1 MFVGSTGDKGKFNLV
16 FILSEFV
23 RCSDFCCSAPLSVR
37 LGRPFRRIRRNALS
51 YIQRSMRIAFSTGRP
66 AHAVLPANLLAQ
78 RGAQVTIFTAAYRA
92 RFPQLAASVG
102 LRWVPQ
108 FVPSLHF
115 LTGVQLAR
123 PWQRADTVFY
133 DHLVAVRIATTRD
146 RFDIFWA
153 WASGALAS
161 GRAARLRGAR
171 FVLDRAC
178 PHVDAQQALIQ
189 MECDRLGVPY
199 QPEPPWFRARQ
210 LAEYDEADI
219 ILVPSTYS
227 HGSFPPELQSKTLV
241 APLFGRVPL
250 QHVIHTSNM
259 APVSASNTRSERQRP
274 FTFGTVGGQPLRKG
288 FLYLLQ
294 AWKQLQLPNARLLLR
309 TDAPL
314 DRSPVLRDLLR
325 QLPNVEI
332 VRYVENM
339 SDFYRR
345 CDAFVFPTIDDGF
358 GMALLEAMAHELPAI
373 ATTHCGAAELFTPGQ
388 DLIVV
393 PAQDAEPLASAMQHL
408 YSSDE
413 MRERLRANALR
424 SLRQIEGN
432 GTYRLY
438 SKTLDQILAGCR
450 SATL

>member
-1 MFVGSTGDKGKFNLV
+1 
-16 FILSEFV
+16 
-23 RCSDFCCSAPLSVR
+23 
-37 LGRPFRRIRRNALS
+37 
-51 YIQRSMRIAFSTGRP
+51 MRIAFSTGRP

-78 RGAQVTIFTAAYRA
+78 RGEQVTIFTAAYRA

-108 FVPSLHF
+108 FVPSIHF

-123 PWQRADTVFY
+123 PLQRADTALY
-133 DHLVAVRIATTRD
+133 DHLVAMRIGATRD

-161 GRAARLRGAR
+161 GRAARRRGAR

-178 PHVDAQQALIQ
+178 PYVDAQQALIQ
-189 MECDRLGVPY
+189 TECERLGVRY

-219 ILVPSTYS
+219 VLVPSTYS
-227 HGSFPPELQSKTLV
+227 RDSFPAALQAKTLV
-241 APLFGRVPL
+241 APLFGRVPMT
-250 QHVIHTSNM
+250 QDMISANPTSVTSKN
-259 APVSASNTRSERQRP
+259 AQGGASAP

-294 AWKQLQLPNARLLLR
+294 AWKQLQLPDARLLLR

-314 DRSPVLRDLLR
+314 DRSPVLRELLR
-325 QLPNVEI
+325 QLPNVEV
-332 VRYVENM
+332 VRYVEHM

-358 GMALLEAMAHELPAI
+358 GMALLEAMAHGLPAI

-393 PAQDAEPLASAMQHL
+393 PAQDAEPLASAMQSL
-408 YSSDE
+408 YSSGE
-413 MRERLRANALR
+413 MRERLRINALR
-424 SLRQIEGN
+424 SLRRIEGD
-432 GTYRLY
+432 GAYRLY
-438 SKTLDQILAGCR
+438 SKTLDQILAGCGP
-450 SATL
+450 AGV

>member
-1 MFVGSTGDKGKFNLV
+1 
-16 FILSEFV
+16 
-23 RCSDFCCSAPLSVR
+23 
-37 LGRPFRRIRRNALS
+37 
-51 YIQRSMRIAFSTGRP
+51 MRVAFSTGRP

-78 RGAQVTIFTAAYRA
+78 RGEQVTIFTAAYRA
-92 RFPQLAASVG
+92 RFARLTQNVT

-108 FVPSLHF
+108 FVPSIHF

-123 PWQRADTVFY
+123 PWQRADTVLY
-133 DHLVAVRIATTRD
+133 DHLVATRIRATRD
-146 RFDIFWA
+146 QFDIFWA
-153 WASGALAS
+153 WASGALTS

-178 PHVDAQQALIQ
+178 PHVDAQQLLIRT
-189 MECDRLGVPY
+189 ECERLCVPY
-199 QPEPPWFRARQ
+199 QAEPHWFRARQ

-227 HGSFPPELQSKTLV
+227 RATFPPGLQSKTLV
-241 APLFGRVPL
+241 APLFGR
-250 QHVIHTSNM
+250 
-259 APVSASNTRSERQRP
+259 APMPQVMIPMDAASLASNEESADPSRP

-314 DRSPVLRDLLR
+314 DRSPVLRGLLR
-325 QLPNVEI
+325 ELPNVEI
-332 VRYVENM
+332 VRYVDKI

-358 GMALLEAMAHELPAI
+358 GMALLEAMAHGLPTI
-373 ATTHCGAAELFTPGQ
+373 TTTHCGAAELFIPDQ

-393 PAQDAEPLASAMQHL
+393 PAQNADVLAEAIQALHSSIGLRHYLAKKGRHAVQLLESNGEYSL
-408 YSSDE
+408 YS
-413 MRERLRANALR
+413 
-424 SLRQIEGN
+424 Q
-432 GTYRLY
+432 
-438 SKTLDQILAGCR
+438 TLDELIERVLGRQKTTHAG
-450 SATL
+450 L

>member
-1 MFVGSTGDKGKFNLV
+1 
-16 FILSEFV
+16 
-23 RCSDFCCSAPLSVR
+23 
-37 LGRPFRRIRRNALS
+37 
-51 YIQRSMRIAFSTGRP
+51 MRIAFSTGRP

-78 RGAQVTIFTAAYRA
+78 RGEQVTIFTAAYRA
-92 RFPQLAASVG
+92 RFPQLAADVS

-108 FVPSLHF
+108 FVPSIHF

-123 PWQRADTVFY
+123 PWQRTDTAVY
-133 DHLVAVRIATTRD
+133 DHLVALRIGATRD

-161 GRAARLRGAR
+161 GRVARRRGAR

-189 MECDRLGVPY
+189 TECERLGVHY
-199 QPEPPWFRARQ
+199 QVEPEWFRRRQ

-227 HGSFPPELQSKTLV
+227 RATFPTALQSKTLV
-241 APLFGRVPL
+241 APLFGRMPMPQVM
-250 QHVIHTSNM
+250 ISANATSVTSKD
-259 APVSASNTRSERQRP
+259 AGVGSSAP

-314 DRSPVLRDLLR
+314 DRSPVLRGLLR
-325 QLPNVEI
+325 ELPNVEI
-332 VRYVENM
+332 VRYVQDM

-358 GMALLEAMAHELPAI
+358 GMALLEAMAHGLPAI
-373 ATTHCGAAELFTPGQ
+373 TTTHCGAAELFSPDK
-388 DLIVV
+388 DLIVL
-393 PAQDAEPLASAMQHL
+393 PAQDAEQLAAAMQRL
-408 YSSDE
+408 YSSQE
-413 MRERLRANALR
+413 MRARLRANALL
-424 SLRQIEGN
+424 SLRRIEGN
-432 GTYRLY
+432 GAYQLY
-438 SKTLDQILAGCR
+438 STTLDQILASNLPVTR
-450 SATL
+450 

>member
-1 MFVGSTGDKGKFNLV
+1 
-16 FILSEFV
+16 
-23 RCSDFCCSAPLSVR
+23 
-37 LGRPFRRIRRNALS
+37 
-51 YIQRSMRIAFSTGRP
+51 MRVAFSTGRP
-66 AHAVLPANLLAQ
+66 AHAMLPANLLTQ
-78 RGAQVTIFTAAYRA
+78 RGEQVTIFTAAYRA
-92 RFPQLAASVG
+92 RFPQLAPNVS

-123 PWQRADTVFY
+123 PWQRTDTALY
-133 DHLVAVRIATTRD
+133 DHLVAMRIGAIRE

-161 GRAARLRGAR
+161 GRAARRRGAR

-178 PHVDAQQALIQ
+178 PHVDAQQALMQI
-189 MECDRLGVPY
+189 ECERLGVRY
-199 QPEPPWFRARQ
+199 QAEPPWFRARQ
-210 LAEYDEADI
+210 LAEYEEADI

-227 HGSFPPELQSKTLV
+227 RATFPTALQSKTLM

-250 QHVIHTSNM
+250 PQRSISLNAVSVTSKDTSNGLT
-259 APVSASNTRSERQRP
+259 AP

-294 AWKQLQLPNARLLLR
+294 AWKQLQLPNARLLMR

-314 DRSPVLRDLLR
+314 DRSPVLRALLR

-332 VRYVENM
+332 VRYVDDM

-345 CDAFVFPTIDDGF
+345 CNAFVFPTIDDGF
-358 GMALLEAMAHELPAI
+358 GMALLEAMAHGLPAI
-373 ATTHCGAAELFTPGQ
+373 TTTHCGAAELFTPDK

-393 PAQDAEPLASAMQHL
+393 PAQDAEKLADAMQRL
-408 YSSDE
+408 YCSEETRAS
-413 MRERLRANALR
+413 LRSNALG
-424 SLRQIEGN
+424 SLQRIEGN
-432 GTYRLY
+432 GAYQLY
-438 SKTLDQILAGCR
+438 SKTLDQVLALVKQR
-450 SATL
+450 K

>member
-1 MFVGSTGDKGKFNLV
+1 
-16 FILSEFV
+16 
-23 RCSDFCCSAPLSVR
+23 
-37 LGRPFRRIRRNALS
+37 
-51 YIQRSMRIAFSTGRP
+51 MRIAFSTGRP

-161 GRAARLRGAR
+161 GRAARRRGAR

-250 QHVIHTSNM
+250 QHVIHTSNI
-259 APVSASNTRSERQRP
+259 APVSASNARSERQRP

-294 AWKQLQLPNARLLLR
+294 AWKQLRLPNARLLLR

-358 GMALLEAMAHELPAI
+358 GMALLEAMALGLPAI

-393 PAQDAEPLASAMQHL
+393 PAQDAEPLASAMQSL

-432 GTYRLY
+432 GTYQLY
-438 SKTLDQILAGCR
+438 STTLDQILAGCR
-450 SATL
+450 PATL

>member
-1 MFVGSTGDKGKFNLV
+1 
-16 FILSEFV
+16 
-23 RCSDFCCSAPLSVR
+23 
-37 LGRPFRRIRRNALS
+37 
-51 YIQRSMRIAFSTGRP
+51 MRIAFSTGRP
-66 AHAVLPANLLAQ
+66 AHVVLPANLLAQ
-78 RGAQVTIFTAAYRA
+78 RGAEVTIFTAAYRA
-92 RFPQLAASVG
+92 RFPYLAADIR
-102 LRWVPQ
+102 LHWAPQ

-115 LTGVQLAR
+115 LTGKQLPR
-123 PWQRADTVFY
+123 PWQRVDTALY
-133 DHLVAVRIATTRD
+133 DRLVAMRIAATND

-161 GRAARLRGAR
+161 GRAARRRSAS

-189 MECDRLGVPY
+189 MECDRLGVRY
-199 QPEPPWFRARQ
+199 RPEPTWFRARQ

-227 HGSFPPELQSKTLV
+227 RASFPLALQSKTLV
-241 APLFGRVPL
+241 APLFGRVPSIEP
-250 QHVIHTSNM
+250 QQT
-259 APVSASNTRSERQRP
+259 ATDAGPSAGRS

-294 AWKQLQLPNARLLLR
+294 AWKQLRLPNARLLLR
-309 TDAPL
+309 TSAPL
-314 DRSPVLRDLLR
+314 DRSPVLRELLC

-358 GMALLEAMAHELPAI
+358 GMALLEAMAHGLPAI
-373 ATTHCGAAELFTPGQ
+373 ATTHCGAAELFTPDQ

-393 PAQDAEPLASAMQHL
+393 PAQDAEQLATSMQRL
-408 YSSDE
+408 YSSDDT
-413 MRERLRANALR
+413 RQRLRINASR
-424 SLRQIEGN
+424 AVQRIEGD
-432 GTYRLY
+432 GAYRQY
-438 SKTLDQILAGCR
+438 SKTLDRVLD
-450 SATL
+450 TLKHRNN